1 MALHPDGYVFS
12 DQYNL
17 NIPSRESLK
26 DQLCQIIF
34 KFAQQLLIRN
44 FLRFSLSK
52 HDKWEY
58 VVAMFFD
65 GSI

>member
-26 DQLCQIIF
+26 DHLCQIIF

-52 HDKWEY
+52 HDKWEN

>member
-1 MALHPDGYVFS
+1 MALHPYGYVFS

-52 HDKWEY
+52 HDKWKY

>member
-52 HDKWEY
+52 HDKWEN